1 MRLAVWLSLVVTAT
15 ATSPHVL
22 AQSVD
27 DDLRVYAVNVV
38 KTPPLEKQFTG
49 YGIYLGNGKVITAA
63 HVVGHWPA
71 VTRPR
76 VLIADL
82 DLPAVVLKM
91 GSLEGTDLALLSIE
105 EALLPVSLRLRRN
118 PLCKTSP
125 PVGTEAVVV
134 YPQRTVAIRTI
145 SPMFIARKYR
155 AKFSSLIS
163 EPQSSGAGVFVAN
176 RKCLLGIVSMKV
188 PRYEYRRQYGRV
200 LASAA
205 GYAGYY
211 VPTSAIAE
219 FIPPEYRF

>member
-49 YGIYLGNGKVITAA
+49 YGSISATESNNGGSRLWTAA
-63 HVVGHWPA
+63 TWPA
-71 VTRPR
+71 VTCPR

-105 EALLPVSLRLRRN
+105 EALLP
-118 PLCKTSP
+118 
-125 PVGTEAVVV
+125 
-134 YPQRTVAIRTI
+134 
-145 SPMFIARKYR
+145 
-155 AKFSSLIS
+155 
-163 EPQSSGAGVFVAN
+163 
-176 RKCLLGIVSMKV
+176 
-188 PRYEYRRQYGRV
+188 
-200 LASAA
+200 
-205 GYAGYY
+205 
-211 VPTSAIAE
+211 
-219 FIPPEYRF
+219 

>member
-163 EPQSSGAGVFVAN
+163 EPQS
-176 RKCLLGIVSMKV
+176 
-188 PRYEYRRQYGRV
+188 
-200 LASAA
+200 
-205 GYAGYY
+205 
-211 VPTSAIAE
+211 
-219 FIPPEYRF
+219 